1 MKIKTLFQAVLSVGA
16 SLLAKNARTT
26 RATRQHAL
34 SLRFFASKLAPTG
47 VALLLLSACDKAPVP
62 VESFAG
68 LGSDAADFSRVV
80 PGKVFSFPED
90 HGPHAGFRIEWWYV
104 TANLKDAQGNVFGV
118 QWTLFRN
125 ALKAGP
131 VQAGWHDS
139 TVWLGHA
146 AVTSAT
152 RHYAA
157 ERYARGGV
165 GQAGAQ
171 AVPFNAWIDDWSFVT
186 RPGADSPLAD
196 MQLKASGAQFAY
208 DLHLTSSRPLVLQGD
223 HGYSRKSD
231 QGQASY
237 YYSQP
242 FFSARGSVSIDGRV
256 YQVSGPAWLDREW
269 SSQPLTASQTGWD
282 WFSLHLDRG
291 EQLMLFRVRQTDGA
305 SYLTG
310 TWIDREG
317 HTQTLHNADIQLQ
330 PLETTT
336 LEGRKIPTR
345 WSLKVP
351 GKQLDITAQAVNPNA
366 WMNLSIPYWEGPV
379 QFEGGVGYLEMT
391 GY

>member
-1 MKIKTLFQAVLSVGA
+1 MKIKA
-16 SLLAKNARTT
+16 LACIAW
-26 RATRQHAL
+26 
-34 SLRFFASKLAPTG
+34 
-47 VALLLLSACDKAPVP
+47 LLLSGCDQAPAP
-62 VESFAG
+62 EDSFAG
-68 LGSDAADFSRVV
+68 LGSDAADFAQVV

-90 HGPHAGFRIEWWYV
+90 HGPHDGFRIEWWYV

-131 VQAGWHDS
+131 VQPGWRDS

-157 ERYARGGV
+157 ERLARGGV

-171 AVPFNAWIDDWSFVT
+171 AEPFNAWIDDWNFAT
-186 RPGADSPLAD
+186 RPGAAIPLAD

-242 FFSARGSVSIDGRV
+242 FFTASGSVNLDGHT

-269 SSQPLTASQTGWD
+269 SSQPLAASQTGWD

-291 EQLMLFRVRQTDGA
+291 AQLMLFRVRQKDSDG
-305 SYLTG
+305 YLTG
-310 TWIDREG
+310 TWIDAQG
-317 HTQTLHNADIQLQ
+317 HTETLHNSDIQLT
-330 PLETTT
+330 PLTTT
-336 LEGRKIPTR
+336 AIDGRNIPTR
-345 WSLKVP
+345 WSLKIP
-351 GKQLDITAQAVNPNA
+351 GKQLDITTEAVNPKA
-366 WMNLSIPYWEGPV
+366 WMDLGIPYWEGPV
-379 QFEGGVGYLEMT
+379 RFEGGVGYLEMT

>member
-1 MKIKTLFQAVLSVGA
+1 MKIKAVA
-16 SLLAKNARTT
+16 CIAW
-26 RATRQHAL
+26 
-34 SLRFFASKLAPTG
+34 
-47 VALLLLSACDKAPVP
+47 LLLSGCDQAPAP
-62 VESFAG
+62 EDSFAG
-68 LGSDAADFSRVV
+68 LGSDAADFAQVV

-90 HGPHAGFRIEWWYV
+90 HGPHDGFRIEWWYV

-125 ALKAGP
+125 ALKAGS
-131 VQAGWHDS
+131 VQPGWRDS

-157 ERYARGGV
+157 ERLARGGV

-171 AVPFNAWIDDWSFVT
+171 AEPFNAWIDDWTFAT
-186 RPGADSPLAD
+186 YPGAASPLAD

-223 HGYSRKSD
+223 GGYSRKSD

-242 FFSARGSVSIDGRV
+242 FFTASGSVSLDGHT

-269 SSQPLTASQTGWD
+269 SSQPLAASQTGWD

-291 EQLMLFRVRQTDGA
+291 AQLMLFRVREKDSDG
-305 SYLTG
+305 YLTG
-310 TWIDREG
+310 TWIDAQG
-317 HTQTLHNADIQLQ
+317 HTETLHNSDIQLT
-330 PLETTT
+330 PLTTT
-336 LEGRKIPTR
+336 TIDGRNIPTR
-345 WSLKVP
+345 WSLKIP
-351 GKQLDITAQAVNPNA
+351 GKQLDITTEAVNPKA
-366 WMNLSIPYWEGPV
+366 WMDLGIPYWEGPV
-379 QFEGGVGYLEMT
+379 RFEGGVGYLEMT

>member
-1 MKIKTLFQAVLSVGA
+1 MKIKALWWALVL
-16 SLLAKNARTT
+16 LLA
-26 RATRQHAL
+26 
-34 SLRFFASKLAPTG
+34 
-47 VALLLLSACDKAPVP
+47 ACDKAPAP
-62 VESFAG
+62 EESFAG
-68 LGSDAADFSRVV
+68 LGSDAADFAQVI
-80 PGKVFSFPED
+80 PGKAFTFPED
-90 HGPHAGFRIEWWYV
+90 HGPHDGFRIEWWYV
-104 TANLKDAQGNVFGV
+104 TANLKDAQGNLFGV

-131 VQAGWHDS
+131 TQPAWHDS
-139 TVWLGHA
+139 TIWLGHA

-171 AVPFNAWIDDWSFVT
+171 ALPFSAWIDDWSFAT
-186 RPGADSPLAD
+186 RPGAASALAD
-196 MQLKASGAQFAY
+196 MQLKAGGPQFAY
-208 DLHLTSSRPLVLQGD
+208 DLHLISSRPLVLQGD
-223 HGYSRKSD
+223 SGYSRKSD

-242 FFSARGSVSIDGRV
+242 FFTAAGSVSIDGKT

-269 SSQPLTASQTGWD
+269 SSQPLAASQTGWD

-291 EQLMLFRVRQTDGA
+291 EQLMLFRVRQKDGA
-305 SYLTG
+305 GYLTG
-310 TWIDREG
+310 TWIDQQG
-317 HTQTLHNADIQLQ
+317 HTETLHNADIQLA
-330 PLETTT
+330 PLATTDID
-336 LEGRKIPTR
+336 GRRIPTR
-345 WSLKVP
+345 WSLKIP
-351 GKQLDITAQAVNPNA
+351 SKHLDITPQAVNPKA

-379 QFEGGVGYLEMT
+379 QFDGGVGYLEMT